1 MLRGLYQN
9 LTVAQ
14 SNIKTINLFLAMKQ
28 FNLLI
33 VAACILCLS
42 FIAPAK
48 HHYISFR
55 NADDLRSFLNLKTT
69 GFPLISAHR
78 GGPMAGFPE
87 NAIETFENATTHQP
101 VIIEFDVALSKD
113 SALVIMHDDK
123 LDRTS
128 TGTGAIGNY
137 TYAELQKLTL
147 KDDDGKVTPFKIP
160 TLDQVLTWGK
170 NKVLFTIDIKRGVP
184 YAKIVAAVR
193 RTKAENNSI
202 IITYN
207 ANQAAEVHKLAPD
220 LMISASARSVADI
233 ERLNQMGVPNNRI
246 VAFVGTSAPD
256 KTVYKYLHSKG
267 ITCILGTMGNLDKSA
282 IANPNQKV
290 YEQLLS
296 NGADIIST
304 DELVLAGTQF
314 DSYRTNKKLK
324 FANLTVK

>member
-1 MLRGLYQN
+1 MKRIYLSL
-9 LTVAQ
+9 
-14 SNIKTINLFLAMKQ
+14 LAA
-28 FNLLI
+28 LA
-33 VAACILCLS
+33 VCLS
-42 FIAPAK
+42 FTAPAK
-48 HHYISFR
+48 HFYLSFR
-55 NADDLRSFLNLKTT
+55 NADELRAFLNRKTT

-87 NAIETFENATTHQP
+87 NAIETFENATTYQP

-137 TYAELQKLTL
+137 TYAELQKFRL
-147 KDDDGKVTPFKIP
+147 KDDNGKVTGFKIP
-160 TLDQVLTWGK
+160 TLDEVLAWGK
-170 NKVLFTIDIKRGVP
+170 NKVLFTIDLKRGVP
-184 YAKIVAAVR
+184 YAKIIASVR
-193 RTKAENNSI
+193 KTKSESNSI

-207 ANQAAEVHKLAPD
+207 ANQAAEVHRLAPD
-220 LMISASARSVADI
+220 LMISASARSIADI

-256 KTVYKYLHSKG
+256 KSVYEYLHSKG

-290 YEQLLS
+290 YEQLVS
-296 NGADIIST
+296 NGADILSS
-304 DELVLAGTQF
+304 DELELAGKQL
-314 DSYRTNKKLK
+314 DSYRAEKKLK
-324 FANLTVK
+324 FANLTIK

>member
-1 MLRGLYQN
+1 
-9 LTVAQ
+9 
-14 SNIKTINLFLAMKQ
+14 MKN

-33 VAACILCLS
+33 AAVFVLCVS
-42 FIAPAK
+42 FTAPPK

-55 NADDLRSFLNLKTT
+55 NADELRSFLNRKTP

-128 TGTGAIGNY
+128 TGTGAIATY
-137 TYAELQKLTL
+137 TRAELQKFNL
-147 KDDDGKVTPFKIP
+147 KDDDGKVTSFKIP
-160 TLDQVLTWGK
+160 TMDEVLKWGK
-170 NKVLFTIDIKRGVP
+170 NKVIFTIDIKRGVP
-184 YAKIVAAVR
+184 YAKIVEAVR
-193 RTKAENNSI
+193 RNKAENNSI
-202 IITYN
+202 VITYN

-220 LMISASARSVADI
+220 LMISASARKIEDI

-256 KTVYKYLHSKG
+256 KAFFDYLHSKG
-267 ITCILGTMGNLDKSA
+267 ITSILGTMGNLDRSA
-282 IANPNQKV
+282 IANPSQKV
-290 YEQLLS
+290 YEQLLV
-296 NGADIIST
+296 NGADILST
-304 DELVLAGTQF
+304 DELVLAGKQF
-314 DSYRTNKKLK
+314 DSYRNDKKLK
-324 FANLTVK
+324 FANLSVK

>member
-1 MLRGLYQN
+1 M
-9 LTVAQ
+9 Q
-14 SNIKTINLFLAMKQ
+14 SNIKTNPLFLDMKRL
-28 FNLLI
+28 NLLLI
-33 VAACILCLS
+33 ALCALCLS
-42 FIAPAK
+42 FVTPAK

-55 NADDLRSFLNLKTT
+55 NADEFRNFLNRKSP

-78 GGPMAGFPE
+78 GGPMPGFPE
-87 NAIETFENATTHQP
+87 NAIETFENATTYQP

-128 TGTGAIGNY
+128 TGTGPISNY
-137 TYAELQKLTL
+137 TYAELQKLKL
-147 KDDDGKVTPFKIP
+147 KDDDGKVTAFKIP
-160 TLDQVLTWGK
+160 TLDQVLNWGK

-193 RTKAENNSI
+193 SAKAESNSI
-202 IITYN
+202 VITYN

-246 VAFVGTSAPD
+246 VAFVGTSAPAQE
-256 KTVYKYLHSKG
+256 VYEYLHSKG
-267 ITCILGTMGNLDKSA
+267 ITCILGTMGNLDRSA
-282 IANPNQKV
+282 KANPNQKV

-304 DELVLAGTQF
+304 DEVVLAGTQF

-324 FANLTVK
+324 FANLSVK